1 MSETIDPITWLRD
14 QTVGSRQIQISQKT
28 NQLTVEHSQIQIPK
42 DAPTAWKRKDGKG
55 YYSIGSLWLMLKMK
69 DGRQG
74 DYVREANN
82 QGIPQVIF
90 GDKKEVT
97 EYFTGSVNESAQID
111 TAKRAQTLV
120 RKSGAAQETQRK
132 RDTKAE

>member
-1 MSETIDPITWLRD
+1 
-14 QTVGSRQIQISQKT
+14 
-28 NQLTVEHSQIQIPK
+28 
-42 DAPTAWKRKDGKG
+42 
-55 YYSIGSLWLMLKMK
+55 MLKMK

-90 GDKKEVT
+90 GDKKDVT

-111 TAKRAQTLV
+111 TAKRA
-120 RKSGAAQETQRK
+120 
-132 RDTKAE
+132 